1 MPKLTKT
8 IVEGLTPESAPYFV
22 WDDQVIGFGVR
33 VMPSGARTYQVQYR
47 KAGRTRRS
55 SIGRHGVITAEQ
67 ARTRARELLGLV
79 AMGRNPV
86 EELSQDR
93 KQPTVAMLCDR
104 FLAEHVSE
112 HCKPST
118 LRNYQQIIAHF
129 IKPALGPIKVNAV
142 ARKDIADLHQALA
155 DRRYQANRTLA
166 VLSKMFNLA
175 EVWGLRSDGSN
186 PCRHV
191 KKYREKGRNRFLTQ
205 AELTRLGRTLV
216 QTEVE
221 GDETRH
227 VVAAFRLLILTG
239 CRLGEIQRLRWDY
252 ITEFGIELPDSK
264 TGARRIPLPPEA
276 RAVLAELPRTVGNP
290 FVIEGKLPGTHITDL
305 ERPWRRIREK
315 AGLDGVRIH
324 DLRHTYASH
333 AVCSGMPIQMV
344 GRLLGHT
351 QLQTTL
357 RYAHLADEPV
367 RRAAAENASVLSA
380 ALGLQ
385 GKTGQVTRLRIV
397 E

>member
-1 MPKLTKT
+1 MPKLTKSV
-8 IVEGLTPESAPYFV
+8 VEALRSEATPYFV
-22 WDDQVIGFGVR
+22 WDNQVIGFGVR
-33 VMPSGARTYQVQYR
+33 VMPSGVRTYQVQYR
-47 KAGRTRRS
+47 KGGRTRRS
-55 SIGRHGVITAEQ
+55 SIGRHGVVTADQ
-67 ARTRARELLGLV
+67 ARMRARELLGLV

-86 EELSQDR
+86 EELAQHR
-93 KQPTVAMLCDR
+93 RQPTVALLCDR
-104 FLAEHVSE
+104 FMAEHAGQ

-118 LRNYQQIIAHF
+118 RRNYHQIIELY
-129 IKPALGPIKVNAV
+129 IKPVLGPIKVNEV
-142 ARKDIADLHQALA
+142 ERKDAAELHLRLG

-175 EVWGLRSDGSN
+175 EVWGLRPDGSN

-191 KKYREKGRNRFLTQ
+191 KKYREKGRNRFLTH
-205 AELTRLGRTLV
+205 AELARLGRTL
-216 QTEVE
+216 EEIEAE
-221 GDETRH
+221 GCETPH
-227 VVAAFRLLILTG
+227 VVAAYRLLILTG
-239 CRLGEIQRLRWDY
+239 CRLGEIQTLQWDY
-252 ITEFGIELPDSK
+252 ITEFGMELPDSK

-276 RAVLAELPRTVGNP
+276 RGILAALPRTIGNP
-290 FVIEGKLPGTHITDL
+290 FVIEGKKPGAHITDL
-305 ERPWRRIREK
+305 ERPWRRIRER

-367 RRAAAENASVLSA
+367 RQAAEENARGLGA
-380 ALGLQ
+380 ALGL
-385 GKTGQVTRLRIV
+385 GVSAVRVSRLRLV